1 MAKFC
6 TECGATLSDDKKFC
20 TECGTPVQAEP
31 QENMVAEL
39 VTDEQPAETAPVYT
53 EPVNQPVYQQAVQTP
68 PPVQPTYQ
76 QAAQT
81 PPPVQPVYQQTV
93 QAPPP
98 VMPIQQTPPPVYGAD
113 VPPAKGSKYDPITT
127 GGYIGIM
134 LLMCI
139 PVVGLILILVWAFGG
154 CKKINKRNLARATLI
169 MAAIS
174 LVISLILGL
183 LIKSLFGAAVSQIE
197 KETGLSGLSGL
208 ITGEESVEDNA
219 SGNDD
224 SSGLSSITGLLGG
237 ISALGGDG
245 DNSNVTNQDIQELEE
260 LSDLLGALEGISGEG
275 STNGLDEL
283 VDNVTEINKE
293 AEAAGTGWPKEL
305 RPYPG
310 GTQTEV
316 ASYRTEIT
324 GTSHEEMWDYINDLK
339 SDGYK
344 FQDFYDMGIS
354 EEDMADYGW
363 WGTDGT
369 VYVSLSYYEGTVTID
384 HMYELPDLSSLM
396 GG

>member
-6 TECGATLSDDKKFC
+6 TKCGATLSDDKKFC
-20 TECGTPVQAEP
+20 TECGIPIQAES
-31 QENMVAEL
+31 QVD
-39 VTDEQPAETAPVYT
+39 TEQIT
-53 EPVNQPVYQQAVQTP
+53 N
-68 PPVQPTYQ
+68 
-76 QAAQT
+76 
-81 PPPVQPVYQQTV
+81 VQPVYQKTV
-93 QAPPP
+93 QAAPP
-98 VMPIQQTPPPVYGAD
+98 VIPVQQTPPPVYGAD
-113 VPPAKGSKYDPITT
+113 VTPAKGSRYDPITT

-139 PVVGLILILVWAFGG
+139 PVVGLILTLVWAFGG

-169 MAAIS
+169 MTAIG

-183 LIKSLFGAAVSQIE
+183 LIKSLFGAA
-197 KETGLSGLSGL
+197 
-208 ITGEESVEDNA
+208 ITQLDRGT
-219 SGNDD
+219 D
-224 SSGLSSITGLLGG
+224 S
-237 ISALGGDG
+237 
-245 DNSNVTNQDIQELEE
+245 NNNNVTNQNIQELEE
-260 LSDLLGALEGISGEG
+260 LSDLLRTLEGISGEG

-283 VDNVTEINKE
+283 VDNVTKINTE
-293 AEAAGTGWPKEL
+293 AEAAGTGWPREL
-305 RPYPG
+305 RSYPG
-310 GTQTEV
+310 GTQTAV
-316 ASYRTEIT
+316 TSYRTEIS
-324 GTSHEEMWDYINDLK
+324 GTSHEEMWEYINDLK
-339 SDGYK
+339 SDGYE